1 MIKIKLEHRSFTD
14 IQFVENAKI
23 IGTKLGL
30 NINFPTPP
38 ISGSLLTTDANAIE
52 TLLQQRGALESQ
64 VQQLTLQIRTARDKC
79 ESDLNLN
86 ADYVELNI
94 NTIVAPAT
102 VVDPVV
108 AATKAQSA
116 GMDIVG
122 PATLV
127 GPTPKMEG
135 LKATQGDANG
145 EIDLQWGPIKRGNK
159 NYIVEM
165 TNDPTGQTG
174 WQIVTTP
181 TKSSITIPGLPSA
194 TRHWFRVSGNGTAGP
209 GPASEPTT
217 KVAP

>member
-1 MIKIKLEHRSFTD
+1 MIKIKLELRTLTN
-14 IQFVENAKI
+14 IQLVESAKV

-38 ISGSLLTTDANAIE
+38 ISGSLLTTDANGIE
-52 TLLQQRGALESQ
+52 ALLQQRAGLEFQ

-86 ADYVELNI
+86 AAYVELTI
-94 NTIVAPAT
+94 NTLVPPAT
-102 VVDPVV
+102 AIDPVV

-116 GMDIVG
+116 GMEIVG
-122 PATLV
+122 TASPV
-127 GPTPKMEG
+127 GPMPKVEG

-145 EIDLQWGPIKRGNK
+145 EIDLHWGPIKRGLN
-159 NYIVEM
+159 NFILEM
-165 TNDPTGQTG
+165 TSDPTGQTG
-174 WQIVTTP
+174 WQIIATP
-181 TKSSITIPGLPSA
+181 TKSSFTAPNLISG
-194 TRHWFRVSGNGTAGP
+194 TRYWFRVSANGSAGP

>member
-1 MIKIKLEHRSFTD
+1 MVKIRLELRTLTD
-14 IQFVENAKI
+14 IELVENAKI

-52 TLLQQRGALESQ
+52 ALLQQRAGLESQ

-86 ADYVELNI
+86 AAYVELNI
-94 NTIVAPAT
+94 NTLVPPAT
-102 VVDPVV
+102 AIDPVV
-108 AATKAQSA
+108 AAAKAQSA

-122 PATLV
+122 PASPV
-127 GPTPKMEG
+127 GPMPKVEG

-145 EIDLQWGPIKRGNK
+145 EIDLQWGPIKRGCK
-159 NYIVEM
+159 NYIVET
-165 TNDPTGQTG
+165 TNDPAGLSG
-174 WQIVTTP
+174 WQIIATP

-194 TRHWFRVSGNGTAGP
+194 TRHWFRVSANGSAGP